1 MEDGTALPSLF
12 GIMKINI
19 NGYDWNII
27 YTHNRKDLSRSDGS
41 ITLGVTD
48 RSVLCIYL
56 YDKLQG
62 YMLRKVLVHELVHA
76 WIFSYDIYLSV
87 EQEEF
92 VCRFIDT
99 YGDDIF
105 SKADELLCMGL
116 CRTAL

>member
-1 MEDGTALPSLF
+1 MHRPFSYMT
-12 GIMKINI
+12 INI
-19 NGYDWNII
+19 NGYKWNVV
-27 YTHNRKDLSRSDGS
+27 YTHNREDLSRSDGS
-41 ITLGVTD
+41 VTLGVTD

-62 YMLRKVLVHELVHA
+62 HMLRKVLVHELVHA

-99 YGDDIF
+99 YGDDIL